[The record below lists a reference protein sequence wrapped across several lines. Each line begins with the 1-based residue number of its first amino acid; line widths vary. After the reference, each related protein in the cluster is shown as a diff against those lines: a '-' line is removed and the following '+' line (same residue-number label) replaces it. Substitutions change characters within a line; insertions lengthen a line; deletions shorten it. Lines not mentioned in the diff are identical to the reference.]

1 MVNEYPSNSQ
11 QRRPAPAPDKPKTV
25 EKIVTGN
32 VTMRKPTLGKKARE
46 LFLSGSAQS
55 VWGYVAYDILL
66 PALKD
71 TLADVVIGGVERS
84 LFGDSRGPR
93 SRSMGSGPS
102 FGQTNYGNFSKSPS
116 GRYAK
121 DDRQVS
127 RRARSTH
134 SFGEI
139 VLDTRAEA
147 DQVLMLMTELVDT
160 YGQAT
165 VNDLYSALGVTGEF
179 TDVTYGW
186 TDLMDARVIRR
197 NYGYILD
204 LPPTEVLEK

>member
-1 MVNEYPSNSQ
+1 MSEYPGNSQ
-11 QRRPAPAPDKPKTV
+11 YKRPNPAPDKPKTV

-32 VTMRKPTLGKKARE
+32 VTMRKPTLGKRARE

-55 VWGYVAYDILL
+55 VWGYVAYEILL

-71 TLADVVIGGVERS
+71 TVADVVIGGVERS
-84 LFGDSRGPR
+84 LFGDSRPR
-93 SRSMGSGPS
+93 GGHRGAPS
-102 FGQTNYGNFSKSPS
+102 QFGVTNYGNFSKPS
-116 GRYAK
+116 GGSRYAK

-139 VLDTRAEA
+139 VLDTRPEA
-147 DQVLMLMTELVDT
+147 DQVLMLLTELVDQ

-179 TDVTYGW
+179 TDVVYGW
-186 TDLMDARVIRR
+186 TDLMDARVVRR